1 MIRDSLN
8 VIIETAIA
16 DANATW
22 NLTEIDQG
30 LAMMIENPE
39 VALQLIF
46 ENTGVEF
53 ESLDELFYV
62 MGLIV
67 MCDNATLS
75 EVDVSEVIA
84 QAEARGLVVPG
95 ELTYTNATQLC
106 EDLMLSPEF

>member
-1 MIRDSLN
+1 M
-8 VIIETAIA
+8 E
-16 DANATW
+16 
-22 NLTEIDQG
+22 
-30 LAMMIENPE
+30 
-39 VALQLIF
+39 
-46 ENTGVEF
+46 
-53 ESLDELFYV
+53 
-62 MGLIV
+62 LIV